1 MHDRIEKSGFRPGEY
16 VGYMDGAWRIKKVAP
31 NLWQATKQ
39 NTGET
44 FRASTLD
51 NIGNGLDNR
60 ASRAT
65 LNAMFGG

>member
-1 MHDRIEKSGFRPGEY
+1 MHERIEKSGFRAGEY

-39 NTGET
+39 DGKDL

-51 NIGNGLDNR
+51 AIGNGLDQR